1 MSLPQSL
8 FAIIVSPKRCLF
20 SRLGLMLL
28 PVMLLASGCQNRILQ
43 PVLIEPE
50 EWYRGMVSADR
61 REVEDALKRA
71 CFPTEAKDVM
81 ADINNPQGLVQSVE
95 ELPAKPSEGWTPL
108 KVRMVV
114 DGQPVFIDRHLTAP
128 YLVYSDKADQMLIEI
143 DRFLGANSGSE
154 ALLEA
159 HAERS
164 SQPYCF
170 NIMLSGDDPSGDD

>member
-1 MSLPQSL
+1 
-8 FAIIVSPKRCLF
+8 
-20 SRLGLMLL
+20 
-28 PVMLLASGCQNRILQ
+28 
-43 PVLIEPE
+43 
-50 EWYRGMVSADR
+50 MVSADR

-114 DGQPVFIDRHLTAP
+114 DGQEILIDRHLTGP
-128 YLVYSDKADQMLIEI
+128 YMIYSDKVDRMLGGNLAEV
-143 DRFLGANSGSE
+143 
-154 ALLEA
+154 

-164 SQPYCF
+164 SQTYCF
-170 NIMLSGDDPSGDD
+170 NILLGDDDSSGDN